1 MSEDTITGQRDT
13 GAGPLDPEV
22 GPQARHHG
30 RRPARRGQVLVIFVM
45 SAFVFV
51 GMCAVVLDV
60 AWYWANTLR
69 VQRAA
74 DAAALA
80 GAVLLPGDVS
90 NAVLRARAEA
100 AKNGY
105 TAGGG
110 VVVTPCSDAN
120 LPLGCTGGGGNDRQ
134 LNVTVTAPVPTYF
147 MRLFGIN
154 SINATRSS
162 KGEYVLPV
170 PMGSPEN
177 YYGVFGP
184 LRRPEALV
192 TATKAPNAWSNPGK
206 AWTSNNQRA
215 TSSTNNQAGAWGFAS
230 DVTIFDPIPAG
241 AQIRGIEVWVEARQ
255 SASSSNCRLDVS
267 LSWDNGVSWTTGAG
281 TGVKSIPLTSSEPA
295 APGAKVGGSTDTWG
309 SAHVWSTADFA
320 SGQFQ
325 VRLTNIRGS
334 GCSATAQVDAIS
346 VRPNYDLPDPL
357 GNAIN
362 PRGFW
367 GTIINQGAEKI
378 NGDAYLP
385 KWDPRTSSLNDE
397 YSPANHYNYAFEM
410 PVGSSNG
417 ELWIFDPGFCATSG
431 TGEYGTGDR
440 YFSGTAA
447 TSAFYTLYDT
457 KNTIYDL
464 ADDTV
469 AADSGGL
476 FRATT
481 GQSDTVLKGPSG
493 LTSCATGATSNPSDG
508 RYWHNQWWRI
518 ATGLQGGKTYRL
530 WTRSTDPANPNA
542 MDNANGHNSFALWG
556 TAAGGLPRIYGIGS
570 MEMFTPLTAGQPA
583 TLYLAQIEAVHAG
596 KTMEIRLWDPG
607 DTNTLSARL
616 EILEPTASGYLPA
629 VFDYSAE
636 RDASGAVSCNSE
648 SGDDVTF
655 VETNT
660 GGSSVFN
667 GCWVTIEIPLPDT
680 YSAPTPPGEPGPG
693 WWKIKYTMG
702 SGTSNAFDLTTWEV
716 RILGNPVHLKV
727 P

>member
-1 MSEDTITGQRDT
+1 MGQQIVNEALAD
-13 GAGPLDPEV
+13 A
-22 GPQARHHG
+22 QARPLRG
-30 RRPARRGQVLVIFVM
+30 RVRGRERSRGQVLVIFVM
-45 SAFVFV
+45 STFVFV
-51 GMCAVVLDV
+51 GMLAVVVDV

-80 GAVLLPGDVS
+80 GAVLLPADIN

-120 LPLGCTGGGGNDRQ
+120 VPAGCVGGSGNDRQ
-134 LNVTVTAPVPTYF
+134 MNVTVTAPVSTFF

-154 SINATRSS
+154 SINATRTA

-184 LRRPEALV
+184 LRRPEAKV
-192 TATKAPNAWSNPGK
+192 TTTKGTNTWTNPGN
-206 AWTSNNQRA
+206 AYTSDNVRT
-215 TSSTNNQAGAWGFAS
+215 TSSTNNQVQDWGFAS
-230 DVTIFDPIPAG
+230 DATFFDVIPAG
-241 AQIRGIEVWVEARQ
+241 AIIKGIEVWVEGRI
-255 SASSSNCRLDVS
+255 SASASNCRVDVS
-267 LSWDNGVSWTTGAG
+267 LSWNNGTSATTGAG
-281 TGVKSIPLTSSEPA
+281 TGVKAVALTTTEPA
-295 APGAKVGGSTDTWG
+295 NPGVLVGGPADTWG
-309 SAHVWSTADFA
+309 RTWARAEFA
-320 SGQFQ
+320 SGQFR
-325 VRLTNIRGS
+325 VRVTNFRGS
-334 GCSATAQVDAIS
+334 GCTATAQLDSIS
-346 VRPNYDLPDPL
+346 VRASYDLTDPYA
-357 GNAIN
+357 NAIN

-367 GTIINQGAEKI
+367 GTLINQGAEKI

-385 KWDPRTSSLNDE
+385 KWDPRTTSQNAE

-410 PVGSSNG
+410 PATASNG
-417 ELWIFDPGFCATSG
+417 ELWIFDPVFCATNG
-431 TGEYGTGDR
+431 NGGYGTGDR
-440 YFSGTAA
+440 YFGGSTAA

-457 KNTIYDL
+457 RNTPYDL

-469 AADSGGL
+469 VGDSAGL
-476 FRATT
+476 FRAAT
-481 GQSDTVLKGPSG
+481 GYSDTTLRGPTG
-493 LTSCATGATSNPSDG
+493 LTDCATGATSNTNDG
-508 RYWHNQWWRI
+508 RYWHNRWWRI
-518 ATGLQGGKTYRL
+518 ATGLAGNTTYRL
-530 WTRSTDPANPNA
+530 WTRSTDPSSATA

-556 TAAGGLPRIYGIGS
+556 SASGGTPRVYGIGS
-570 MEMFTPLTAGQPA
+570 MQMFTPLNAGQPA

-607 DTNTLSARL
+607 DTGNLSASL
-616 EILEPTASGYLPA
+616 EILMPTATGYQA
-629 VFDYSAE
+629 AAFNYTARRV
-636 RDASGAVSCNSE
+636 ASGGVNCDSQAGTGVVS
-648 SGDDVTF
+648 VT
-655 VETNT
+655 TNT

-667 GCWVTIEIPLPDT
+667 GCWVTIQIPLPDS

-693 WWKIKYTMG
+693 WWKVRYTMG
-702 SGTSNAFDLTTWEV
+702 SGSANAFDLTTWEV